1 MATRTI
7 MEPTKTAKHT
17 KINTNNVPPPPGMMS
32 PIRNSVGVS
41 QSPGRPSSEQQQIH
55 SYLSSPL
62 HTNGSTLFVSSPGN
76 NGSVGGSSPG
86 MLRRRAATE
95 DNSQLFLHNN
105 NTQQQQHLTQQ
116 HQRSTSTNEL
126 PWTNI
131 QSNTNI
137 FRSDKGLGSPGNP
150 ARRVSQEEQRN
161 ESTHR
166 LRSDLLDPMLLSPTN
181 NSIDD
186 DDNDEHRLA
195 SSKQQQVGTPRQ
207 QQSNDIFRNNN
218 RGYSPII
225 GTPTRA
231 SGGRKPMYN
240 ITSNSQGG
248 AQVGGLRNNLSLS
261 SNSDT
266 DSVTSGGHWSSNNSQ
281 ASGGGFATTIRPSLS
296 CPTSVFESPLFPSS
310 TSTNN
315 IAGSNVHPLT
325 RLRSRGSSL
334 GASNHLRLGGG
345 TSSTLLLSQP
355 YRLEKITSGSVEPS
369 PINNSDGNANQY
381 EFEDEDDL
389 LDNVKSQ
396 DVFDTESS
404 PIKSPSENSATQHGH
419 RLNLDVSVI
428 EVEDDDSPHRRPT
441 DGNKGPQDRLNQ
453 QQQSPNTGGSQHSM
467 ASQINNMTASQ
478 HANNTGTTKNN
489 TSRPSTAGNESGTT
503 QTTMLDVDGNPMRN
517 LSDAFE
523 LLVVDGSQQQ
533 PLHSQHVYAQQQQRG
548 GANNIHANQMNDTM
562 LSSQNDVSKNNSGET
577 SATKPSPTSVSDFG
591 GETTSSSSLTTN
603 STNNNNVST
612 KKKTHQL
619 ANGLTVASISMP
631 HFHLHDTLR
640 GTLNQGLIDRASFYS
655 VLRDINKEALDATLT
670 DPKGHLYN
678 DGSVHEKNKVGG
690 GGKGGKKNKKQQQ
703 GQVGGQSSDAN
714 NDTTTDNNNVGGKKK
729 KERPTPIVIA
739 EDGKVHVHPD
749 PKEEQKSILVMACV
763 TDENIETVS
772 EQQLASLRE
781 KPVSLGAALLDEEWW
796 LMSAIASRTP
806 NEVAMNQ
813 STNLLPTFF
822 EAMGE
827 KDANSVADS
836 TGVYSTGAT
845 SRTQLW
851 KPGRSWWEAKSGKNP
866 WVEPV
871 VHNNRWR

>member
-1 MATRTI
+1 
-7 MEPTKTAKHT
+7 MEPTKTTNHT
-17 KINTNNVPPPPGMMS
+17 KMNTNNVPPPPGMMS

-41 QSPGRPSSEQQQIH
+41 QSPGGRPSSEQQQQIH

-95 DNSQLFLHNN
+95 DNTQLFLHNN
-105 NTQQQQHLTQQ
+105 NNSTQQQPQLTQ
-116 HQRSTSTNEL
+116 HQRSTSTNGL
-126 PWTNI
+126 PWNNI
-131 QSNTNI
+131 QSNTSI
-137 FRSDKGLGSPGNP
+137 FRSDKSSLASPG
-150 ARRVSQEEQRN
+150 AQQVSQEQRN

-166 LRSDLLDPMLLSPTN
+166 LRSDLLDPMLLSPTTN
-181 NSIDD
+181 TGNSIDD
-186 DDNDEHRLA
+186 EDEHRLG
-195 SSKQQQVGTPRQ
+195 SPRQQHTPRQ

-240 ITSNSQGG
+240 ITSTSHGG

-261 SNSDT
+261 SNSDN
-266 DSVTSGGHWSSNNSQ
+266 DSVTSNGGRWSSNNSQ
-281 ASGGGFATTIRPSLS
+281 ASTGGFATTIRPSLS

-310 TSTNN
+310 NTSSNS

-325 RLRSRGSSL
+325 RLGSRGSSL
-334 GASNHLRLGGG
+334 GRSANHLHLSHGG
-345 TSSTLLLSQP
+345 TNTLLLSQP

-389 LDNVKSQ
+389 LVDNVKSQ

-404 PIKSPSENSATQHGH
+404 PIKSPSENSATRHGH

-428 EVEDDDSPHRRPT
+428 EVEDDDSPHRRPIA
-441 DGNKGPQDRLNQ
+441 DNNKGPQDRQLNQ
-453 QQQSPNTGGSQHSM
+453 QQQPKTGGSQHSM

-478 HANNTGTTKNN
+478 HANNTAGTKNN

-523 LLVVDGSQQQ
+523 LLVVDGQQQ
-533 PLHSQHVYAQQQQRG
+533 PLHSQHVYAQQQQQQQRG
-548 GANNIHANQMNDTM
+548 GANKPHGNQMNDTM
-562 LSSQNDVSKNNSGET
+562 LTNNEVTKNNSGET

-603 STNNNNVST
+603 TNSNNNVST
-612 KKKTHQL
+612 TKKKKHQL

-678 DGSVHEKNKVGG
+678 DGSVHEKNKVGN
-690 GGKGGKKNKKQQQ
+690 KGGKKNKKQQQ

-714 NDTTTDNNNVGGKKK
+714 NDTTNTNGEKKK

-739 EDGKVHVHPD
+739 EDGKVHVHPN

-763 TDENIETVS
+763 TDENNETVS

>member
-1 MATRTI
+1 M
-7 MEPTKTAKHT
+7 
-17 KINTNNVPPPPGMMS
+17 NTNNVPPPPGMMS

-41 QSPGRPSSEQQQIH
+41 QSPGGRPSSEQQQIH

-62 HTNGSTLFVSSPGN
+62 NTNSSALFVSSPGN
-76 NGSVGGSSPG
+76 GSVSSSG

-95 DNSQLFLHNN
+95 DNTQLFLHSHNN
-105 NTQQQQHLTQQ
+105 STQQQQPQLTQ
-116 HQRSTSTNEL
+116 HQRSTSTNGL

-131 QSNTNI
+131 QSNSNI
-137 FRSDKGLGSPGNP
+137 FRSDKGLGSPGNS

-181 NSIDD
+181 NNSIDD
-186 DDNDEHRLA
+186 EDNDEHRLG
-195 SSKQQQVGTPRQ
+195 SPRQ
-207 QQSNDIFRNNN
+207 QHTPKPVSNSGDIFRNNN

-240 ITSNSQGG
+240 ITSTSHGG

-266 DSVTSGGHWSSNNSQ
+266 DSVTSGGGHWSSNNSQ
-281 ASGGGFATTIRPSLS
+281 ASASGFATTIRPSLS
-296 CPTSVFESPLFPSS
+296 CPTSVFESPLFPSN
-310 TSTNN
+310 TNSN
-315 IAGSNVHPLT
+315 IAGGNVHPLT
-325 RLRSRGSSL
+325 RLGSRGSSL
-334 GASNHLRLGGG
+334 GRSANHLQLGGG
-345 TSSTLLLSQP
+345 TTTNTLLLSQP

-369 PINNSDGNANQY
+369 PINNSGDHHHQY

-404 PIKSPSENSATQHGH
+404 PIKSPSENSSTNNPGGH

-428 EVEDDDSPHRRPT
+428 EVEDDDSPHRRPIA
-441 DGNKGPQDRLNQ
+441 DNNKGTQDRQLK
-453 QQQSPNTGGSQHSM
+453 QSPNTGGSQHSM

-478 HANNTGTTKNN
+478 HANNTAGSKNN
-489 TSRPSTAGNESGTT
+489 TSRPSTAGNESNTT

-523 LLVVDGSQQQ
+523 LLVVDGQQQ
-533 PLHSQHVYAQQQQRG
+533 PLHSQHVYAQQQQQRG
-548 GANNIHANQMNDTM
+548 GANNIHANQMNDTSM
-562 LSSQNDVSKNNSGET
+562 LTNNNDVTKNNSGET

-603 STNNNNVST
+603 STNNNIVSTT

-678 DGSVHEKNKVGG
+678 DGSVHEKNKVNGG
-690 GGKGGKKNKKQQQ
+690 NKGGKKNKKQQ

-714 NDTTTDNNNVGGKKK
+714 NDTTNTNDGKKK

-739 EDGKVHVHPD
+739 DDGKVHVHPN

-763 TDENIETVS
+763 TDENNETVS

>member
-1 MATRTI
+1 
-7 MEPTKTAKHT
+7 MEPTKTANHST
-17 KINTNNVPPPPGMMS
+17 KINNSGVPPPPGMMS

-41 QSPGRPSSEQQQIH
+41 QSPGRPSSEQQQQIH

-62 HTNGSTLFVSSPGN
+62 HTNSSTLFVSSPGN
-76 NGSVGGSSPG
+76 NGSVGGGSPG

-95 DNSQLFLHNN
+95 DNTQLFLHSNN
-105 NTQQQQHLTQQ
+105 DSNQQQLTQ

-166 LRSDLLDPMLLSPTN
+166 LRSDLLDPMLLSPTTN
-181 NSIDD
+181 HNSIDD
-186 DDNDEHRLA
+186 EDNDEHRLG
-195 SSKQQQVGTPRQ
+195 SPRQQHTPRQ

-240 ITSNSQGG
+240 ITSSQGG
-248 AQVGGLRNNLSLS
+248 ASQVGGLRNNLSLS
-261 SNSDT
+261 SNSDN
-266 DSVTSGGHWSSNNSQ
+266 DSVTSGGGHWSSNNSQ

-296 CPTSVFESPLFPSS
+296 CPTSVFESPLFPSN
-310 TSTNN
+310 TNSN

-325 RLRSRGSSL
+325 RLGSRGSSL
-334 GASNHLRLGGG
+334 GRSANHLQLSGG
-345 TSSTLLLSQP
+345 TNTLLLSQP

-389 LDNVKSQ
+389 LVDNVKSQ

-404 PIKSPSENSATQHGH
+404 PIKSPSENSSTNNERH

-428 EVEDDDSPHRRPT
+428 EVEDDDSPHRRPIA
-441 DGNKGPQDRLNQ
+441 DNNKGTQDRQLK
-453 QQQSPNTGGSQHSM
+453 QSPNTGGSQHSM

-478 HANNTGTTKNN
+478 HANNTAGTKNN
-489 TSRPSTAGNESGTT
+489 TSRPSTAGNESNTT
-503 QTTMLDVDGNPMRN
+503 QATMLDVDGNPMRN

-523 LLVVDGSQQQ
+523 LLVVDGQQQ
-533 PLHSQHVYAQQQQRG
+533 PLHSQHVYAQQQQQQRG
-548 GANNIHANQMNDTM
+548 GAIPHVHQNGTNDTSM
-562 LSSQNDVSKNNSGET
+562 LTNNNDVTKNNSGET

-603 STNNNNVST
+603 STNNNNVSTT

-678 DGSVHEKNKVGG
+678 DGSVHEKNKVG
-690 GGKGGKKNKKQQQ
+690 KKNKKQQQ

-714 NDTTTDNNNVGGKKK
+714 NDTTTAENNVSGKKK

-739 EDGKVHVHPD
+739 EDGKVHVHPN

-763 TDENIETVS
+763 TDENNETVS